1 MLRFTISKIGH
12 LHVAKRKKI
21 WIQCTLPW
29 PFPFSDLLSICRV
42 FFFFNSPLSCRIPF
56 SPFLMTNYLVNV
68 KPSELFQIAPLF
80 GNVGLSVFFFY
91 ILPSDL
97 NYVPAVRVPYYPLDV
112 RLRNLK
118 RIKGLS
124 CAINVGMYWILYSN
138 EMSFFDNYKAH
149 IFLLSPSFGV
159 LLCWHPGVQRASW
172 LNPQQN
178 ALFIGREQCNEMSFN
193 WVLTRFIKATSTNVF
208 IISFSWLHERTL
220 LVFWQRA
227 AWSLSHRNVGVYK
240 INYWTWSSIFACH
253 GKGKTD
259 VT

>member
-1 MLRFTISKIGH
+1 MLQRG
-12 LHVAKRKKI
+12 KKI

-178 ALFIGREQCNEMSFN
+178 ALFIGENNAMKCFLIEF
-193 WVLTRFIKATSTNVF
+193 
-208 IISFSWLHERTL
+208 WLAL
-220 LVFWQRA
+220 LKPLAQMY
-227 AWSLSHRNVGVYK
+227 SLSAFLGCMKGPY
-240 INYWTWSSIFACH
+240 WSSGNVQPGVCLIETWACTRLITGH
-253 GKGKTD
+253 EVQYLLAMGKAKQMWLKIC
-259 VT
+259 